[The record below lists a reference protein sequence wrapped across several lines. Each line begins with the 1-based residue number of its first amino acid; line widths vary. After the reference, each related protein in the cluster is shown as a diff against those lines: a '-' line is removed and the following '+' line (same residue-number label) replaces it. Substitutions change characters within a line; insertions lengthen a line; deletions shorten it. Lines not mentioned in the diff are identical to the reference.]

1 MKHVFI
7 FFIKL
12 YRYLISPLLTP
23 SCRFTPSCSVYAIEA
38 LDAHGYG
45 KGVKLTLR
53 RLLKCHPFTKD
64 THATYDPVIK
74 E

>member
-1 MKHVFI
+1 MKYVFI

-12 YRYLISPLLTP
+12 YRYLISPLLTQ

-38 LDAHGYG
+38 LNTHGYK
-45 KGVKLTLR
+45 KGVRLIVR
-53 RLLKCHPFTKD
+53 RLLKCHPFTKE
-64 THATYDPVIK
+64 TQGIYDPVIK